1 VIGSVQVKHQAPLE
15 SDAVQRIRE
24 SVRQAAPGIANL
36 RNLAIAQ
43 RRASTDALTGL
54 PNRRAL
60 DDMLKRMVAE
70 SQRSNLPLAALML
83 DLDHFKRTN
92 DQLGHSKG
100 DELLAATG
108 ALLPHLLRASD
119 FVARYGGEEFLILL
133 PDTDLQGARIIA
145 EKIRNAIG
153 DIELAGEDIGLT
165 VSIGVATRPDHAL
178 DGEQLQRA
186 ADRALYTAKTNG
198 RNRVEVA
205 SGLSE
210 LPPDVRPEVD
220 RVAG

>member
-1 VIGSVQVKHQAPLE
+1 
-15 SDAVQRIRE
+15 
-24 SVRQAAPGIANL
+24 
-36 RNLAIAQ
+36 
-43 RRASTDALTGL
+43 
-54 PNRRAL
+54 
-60 DDMLKRMVAE
+60 
-70 SQRSNLPLAALML
+70 ML

-210 LPPDVRPEVD
+210 LPPDLRPEVD